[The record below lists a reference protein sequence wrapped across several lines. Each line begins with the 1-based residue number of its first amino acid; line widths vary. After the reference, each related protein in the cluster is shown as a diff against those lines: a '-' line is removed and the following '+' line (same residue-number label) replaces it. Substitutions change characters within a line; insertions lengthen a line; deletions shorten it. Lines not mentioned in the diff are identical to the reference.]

1 MIDPTQSRHVRV
13 LIPRGGSWGDD
24 VAQRVTE
31 AGFEPLI
38 LPLVQL
44 SPAEDQQQL
53 QLMLDQLAAGRFDW
67 LVVTSQ
73 STVRVLPRVPV
84 STSVAAVG
92 SVTAAALRERGVP
105 VAFIPTKQ
113 SAAGLVDE
121 WPIRSGR
128 VLWPHALDAK
138 PTIADG
144 LRQHGMQLSEVVAYR
159 TTPIF
164 RSAEQLLEAAH
175 TGVMPVIDAD
185 ALRRREEA
193 TAAGQDGDEG
203 VLTAVE
209 PAETPIDAVLVTS
222 GSVAKQV
229 ARLGL
234 AASTSI
240 IAIGEQTAEDCR
252 RAGLQVAGIAKQP
265 SAAGLVAALLAAA
278 PTART

>member
-1 MIDPTQSRHVRV
+1 MRV

-24 VAQRVTE
+24 VARRVTE

-38 LPLVQL
+38 LPLVQIQ
-44 SPAEDQQQL
+44 PADDQAQL
-53 QLMLDQLAAGRFDW
+53 QTMLGQLADGRFDW
-67 LVVTSQ
+67 LIVTSQ
-73 STVRVLPRVPV
+73 STVRVLPRVPASV
-84 STSVAAVG
+84 SVAAVG

-121 WPIRSGR
+121 WPIREGR

-144 LRQHGMQLSEVVAYR
+144 LRRHGMQVSAVVAYR
-159 TTPIF
+159 TTPVF
-164 RSAEQLLEAAH
+164 GSADELLEAVE
-175 TGVMPVIDAD
+175 TGAMPVVDAD
-185 ALRRREEA
+185 ALRQQEQLQ
-193 TAAGQDGDEG
+193 AAGHDGGEG

-234 AASTSI
+234 APGTRI
-240 IAIGEQTAEDCR
+240 VAIGEQTAEDCR
-252 RAGLQVAGIAKQP
+252 RAGLRVAAIAARP
-265 SAAGLVAALLAAA
+265 NAESLVAALAS
-278 PTART
+278 TADGR

>member
-1 MIDPTQSRHVRV
+1 MRV

-24 VAQRVTE
+24 VARRVTV

-38 LPLVQL
+38 LPLVQIR
-44 SPAEDQQQL
+44 PADDQQQL
-53 QLMLDQLAAGRFDW
+53 QTMFGHLADGRFDW

-73 STVRVLPRVPV
+73 STVRVLPRVPASV
-84 STSVAAVG
+84 SVAAVG
-92 SVTAAALRERGVP
+92 NVTAAALRERGVP

-144 LRQHGMQLSEVVAYR
+144 LRQHGMQVSEVVAYR
-159 TTPIF
+159 TTPTF
-164 RSAEQLLEAAH
+164 RSAEQLLEAVE
-175 TGVMPVIDAD
+175 TGAMPVIDAD
-185 ALRRREEA
+185 ALRHQEELQ
-193 TAAGQDGDEG
+193 AAGQDGDDG
-203 VLTAVE
+203 VLTALE

-222 GSVAKQV
+222 GSVGKQV

-234 AASTSI
+234 APGTRI
-240 IAIGEQTAEDCR
+240 IAMGEQTAEDCR
-252 RAGLQVAGIAKQP
+252 RAGLQVAGIAKHP
-265 SAAGLVAALLAAA
+265 NAEGLVEALIASAPAA
-278 PTART
+278 

>member
-1 MIDPTQSRHVRV
+1 MRV

-24 VAQRVTE
+24 VARRVSE

-38 LPLVQL
+38 LPLVQIE
-44 SPAEDQQQL
+44 PAEDQQQL
-53 QLMLDQLAAGRFDW
+53 QTMLGHLADGRFDW
-67 LVVTSQ
+67 LFVTSK
-73 STVRVLPRVPV
+73 STVRVLPRVPA

-121 WPIRSGR
+121 WPIRDGR

-144 LRQHGMQLSEVVAYR
+144 LRQHGMQVSEVVAYR
-159 TTPIF
+159 TVPVF
-164 RSAEQLLEAAH
+164 RSGDELVEAVE
-175 TGVMPVIDAD
+175 TGVIPVIDAD
-185 ALRRREEA
+185 ALRQQEELQ
-193 TAAGQDGDEG
+193 AAGQDGDEG

-234 AASTSI
+234 APATRI
-240 IAIGEQTAEDCR
+240 VAIGEQTAEDCR
-252 RAGLQVAGIAKQP
+252 RSGLHVAAIAAKP
-265 SAAGLVAALLAAA
+265 SAEGLVAALVASARAA
-278 PTART
+278 

>member
-1 MIDPTQSRHVRV
+1 MRV

-24 VAQRVTE
+24 VAQRVTD

-38 LPLVQL
+38 LPLVQIE
-44 SPAEDQQQL
+44 PAEDQQQL
-53 QLMLDQLAAGRFDW
+53 QTMLGHLADGRFDW

-73 STVRVLPRVPV
+73 STVRVLPRVPASV
-84 STSVAAVG
+84 SVAAVG

-121 WPIRSGR
+121 WPIREGR

-138 PTIADG
+138 PTIAAG

-159 TTPIF
+159 TTPVF
-164 RSAEQLLEAAH
+164 RSSGELLDAAQ
-175 TGVMPVIDAD
+175 TGAMPIMDAD
-185 ALRRREEA
+185 VVRHQEELQ
-193 TAAGQDGDEG
+193 AAGQDGDEG

-234 AASTSI
+234 APGTRI
-240 IAIGEQTAEDCR
+240 VTIGEQTAEDCR
-252 RAGLQVAGIAKQP
+252 RAGLRVAAIAARP
-265 SAAGLVAALLAAA
+265 NAESLVAALVS
-278 PTART
+278 TADGR

>member
-1 MIDPTQSRHVRV
+1 MRV
-13 LIPRGGSWGDD
+13 LIPRGGSWGDE
-24 VAQRVTE
+24 VARLVTE

-38 LPLVQL
+38 LPLVRIDPADDQARLQQVLGQL
-44 SPAEDQQQL
+44 SE
-53 QLMLDQLAAGRFDW
+53 GRYDW

-73 STVRVLPRVPV
+73 STVRVLPPVPSSV
-84 STSVAAVG
+84 QVAAVG
-92 SVTAAALRERGVP
+92 SVTAASLRERGVP

-121 WPIRSGR
+121 WPIREGR
-128 VLWPHALDAK
+128 VLWPHALDAR

-144 LRQHGMQLSEVVAYR
+144 LRQHGMQVTEVVAYR
-159 TTPIF
+159 TVPVF
-164 RSAEQLLEAAH
+164 ESGEQLVEAAVQS
-175 TGVMPVIDAD
+175 GSMPTVDDEAS
-185 ALRRREEA
+185 ARRQQELQPA
-193 TAAGQDGDEG
+193 GKDGQDA

-234 AASTSI
+234 AVDTRI

-252 RAGLQVAGIAKQP
+252 KHGLQVAGIAERP
-265 SAAGLVAALLAAA
+265 NAEALVAALAASA
-278 PTART
+278 P

>member
-1 MIDPTQSRHVRV
+1 MRV
-13 LIPRGGSWGDD
+13 LIPRGGSWGDE
-24 VAQRVTE
+24 VARLVTD

-38 LPLVQL
+38 LPLVTIE
-44 SPAEDQQQL
+44 PAEDQEHL
-53 QLMLDQLAAGRFDW
+53 QRILAQLAEGRFDW

-84 STSVAAVG
+84 SVHVAAVG
-92 SVTAAALRERGVP
+92 AVTAASLRERGVP

-121 WPIRSGR
+121 WPIREGR
-128 VLWPHALDAK
+128 VLWPHALDAR

-144 LRQHGMQLSEVVAYR
+144 LRRHGMQVTEVVAYR
-159 TTPIF
+159 TVPVF
-164 RSAEQLLEAAH
+164 ESGDALAEAVSTQ
-175 TGVMPVIDAD
+175 TGAIPVVGAD
-185 ALRRREEA
+185 ATRQQEELQ
-193 TAAGQDGDEG
+193 AAGEDGADA

-234 AASTSI
+234 AGDTRI
-240 IAIGEQTAEDCR
+240 IAIGDQTAEDCR
-252 RAGLQVAGIAKQP
+252 KHGLRVAGIAQRP
-265 SAAGLVAALLAAA
+265 NAQALVAALVAAA
-278 PTART
+278 GR

>member
-1 MIDPTQSRHVRV
+1 MRV

-24 VAQRVTE
+24 VARRVTD
-31 AGFEPLI
+31 AGFEPLV
-38 LPLVQL
+38 LPLVQIE
-44 SPAEDQQQL
+44 PAEDQQQL
-53 QLMLDQLAAGRFDW
+53 QTMLGHLADGRFDW

-84 STSVAAVG
+84 SVHVAAVG

-105 VAFIPTKQ
+105 VAFVPTKQ

-121 WPIRSGR
+121 WPIREGR

-144 LRQHGMQLSEVVAYR
+144 LRQHGMQVSEVVAYR
-159 TTPIF
+159 TMPVF
-164 RSAEQLLEAAH
+164 RSGGELVEAVQ
-175 TGVMPVIDAD
+175 TGVIPVIDAD
-185 ALRRREEA
+185 ALRQQEELQ
-193 TAAGQDGDEG
+193 AAGEDGDG
-203 VLTAVE
+203 AVLTAVE

-234 AASTSI
+234 APATRI
-240 IAIGEQTAEDCR
+240 VAIGEQTAEDCR
-252 RAGLQVAGIAKQP
+252 RSGLQVTAIAQHP
-265 SAAGLVAALLAAA
+265 NAAGLVEALVAASRAA
-278 PTART
+278 